1 MGVGYPIQEDRMTPE
16 PFPYVYDEHRG
27 RWIRDEE
34 PEDRFSPREIA
45 QSLLASVAIG
55 TCLTALASLALCL

>member
-1 MGVGYPIQEDRMTPE
+1 MTPE